1 MAGSFM
7 PQLEGK
13 ARMSEGIQ
21 PSHGRGCPQT
31 RHSSINRPEMR
42 QFWLETSAS
51 AIHMFLGKHE
61 HGGWKVR
68 LLF

>member
-1 MAGSFM
+1 MGIEPTSEAWEDAGEPGSFM

-13 ARMSEGIQ
+13 TLMSEGIQ

-42 QFWLETSAS
+42 QF
-51 AIHMFLGKHE
+51 
-61 HGGWKVR
+61 
-68 LLF
+68 